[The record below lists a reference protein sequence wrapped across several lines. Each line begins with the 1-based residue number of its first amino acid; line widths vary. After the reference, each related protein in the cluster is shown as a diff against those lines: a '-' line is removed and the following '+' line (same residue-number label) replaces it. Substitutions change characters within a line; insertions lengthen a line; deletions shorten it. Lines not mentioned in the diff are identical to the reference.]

1 MDLEGDF
8 KEFVSL
14 LVEREVRFLV
24 VGGFALAA
32 HGLPRTTNDLD
43 IWIWTDASNAELL
56 TAALAEFGFGSLGI
70 APEDFT
76 RPDLIL
82 HLGYEPDRI
91 DVMTSIDGVGFDD
104 AWRSR
109 KEIEVEGIIVPVISK
124 THLVI
129 NKWMAG
135 RPQDLVD
142 LQKLLR
148 QAQRE

>member
-56 TAALAEFGFGSLGI
+56 TAALA
-70 APEDFT
+70 
-76 RPDLIL
+76 
-82 HLGYEPDRI
+82 
-91 DVMTSIDGVGFDD
+91 
-104 AWRSR
+104 
-109 KEIEVEGIIVPVISK
+109 
-124 THLVI
+124 
-129 NKWMAG
+129 
-135 RPQDLVD
+135 
-142 LQKLLR
+142 
-148 QAQRE
+148 